1 MKGIGPVATEAAL
14 DVDRVQRPASV
25 LRREP
30 AGREGK
36 RRPGHPEHVER
47 VPAWHERVKALEG
60 DVLRHGAKVMSGS
73 TLNVAEFERLGPAI
87 VREGLVTQSDVDYVL
102 NGIKNGFDLGV
113 DESRLQGKRVHRNY
127 KSAYEK
133 KDLDGD
139 GRA

>member
-1 MKGIGPVATEAAL
+1 MI
-14 DVDRVQRPASV
+14 
-25 LRREP
+25 
-30 AGREGK
+30 
-36 RRPGHPEHVER
+36 ER
-47 VPAWHERVKALEG
+47 CADA
-60 DVLRHGAKVMSGS
+60 
-73 TLNVAEFERLGPAI
+73 NI